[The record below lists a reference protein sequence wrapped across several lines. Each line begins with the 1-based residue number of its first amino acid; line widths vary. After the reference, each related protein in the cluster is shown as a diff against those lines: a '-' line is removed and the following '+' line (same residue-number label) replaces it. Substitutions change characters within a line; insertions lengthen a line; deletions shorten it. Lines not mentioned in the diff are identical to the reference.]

1 MPVYFFWGEDDFTLN
16 QAIKQ
21 LQQRVL
27 DPAWIAFNFEKI
39 AGDDP
44 EATEQA
50 LNQAMTLPFGFGD
63 RLVWVEESNLGQ
75 QCTDPLLARLKATF
89 PVIPSQNHLLFS
101 SSKKPDGR
109 LKSTKLLQEQG
120 QMREFS
126 LISLWRTDE
135 LVGQI
140 QAIARDLSLSLT
152 PQAEAFL
159 AEALGNNTRQIWN
172 ELLKLQLFKG
182 EQTKPLDIDEIS
194 QLINASTQNSL
205 QLAEAIRQGKGEKAL
220 RLVAELLTR
229 NEPALRIIATLV
241 GQFRTWALIKVALEA
256 GEKDEKAIAALAEI
270 SNPKRLFFLRKELQ
284 TITGKQLLATLPL
297 LMTLEYQLKRGAD
310 PLASLQ
316 TKVLELCQIFVPV
329 RR

>member
-50 LNQAMTLPFGFGD
+50 LNQAMTPPFGFGD
-63 RLVWVEESNLGQ
+63 RLVWVEDSNLGQ
-75 QCTDPLLARLKATF
+75 QCTDPLLARLKATL

-126 LISLWRTDE
+126 LISPWRTDE

-182 EQTKPLDIDEIS
+182 EQTKPLGIDEIS

-220 RLVAELLTR
+220 RLVDELLTR

-241 GQFRTWALIKVALEA
+241 GQFRTWALIKVALET

>member
-39 AGDDP
+39 AGDDS

-50 LNQAMTLPFGFGD
+50 LNQAMTPPFGFGD
-63 RLVWVEESNLGQ
+63 RLVWVEDSNLGQ
-75 QCTDPLLARLKATF
+75 QCTDPLLARLKATL

-126 LISLWRTDE
+126 LISPWRTDE

-159 AEALGNNTRQIWN
+159 AEALGNNTRQSYKD
-172 ELLKLQLFKG
+172 LLCFLTTLERHRHKLFEGTFDFDWIGPFANPIVPILHCFHCSRTT
-182 EQTKPLDIDEIS
+182 EPCMDDD
-194 QLINASTQNSL
+194 LIFL
-205 QLAEAIRQGKGEKAL
+205 
-220 RLVAELLTR
+220 LV
-229 NEPALRIIATLV
+229 V
-241 GQFRTWALIKVALEA
+241 
-256 GEKDEKAIAALAEI
+256 
-270 SNPKRLFFLRKELQ
+270 
-284 TITGKQLLATLPL
+284 QLLFVRS
-297 LMTLEYQLKRGAD
+297 LKN
-310 PLASLQ
+310 PHLQ
-316 TKVLELCQIFVPV
+316 DTWSMQT
-329 RR
+329 